1 VGRFCLNCG
10 HPIGEPAPAAPVT
23 TAPPPPVSTVEAD
36 EQAAPD
42 ASPAPAEPE
51 PAPEPVV
58 VPVQAADPT
67 AVAPPPPRHEWDPS
81 EELLPYEEAY
91 ELEPDSALPSKAWIY
106 WVLGAVLLVGVV
118 FVLLRVFQTDDV
130 DTAAG
135 TTGETSSPAPS
146 GKGSEAPEES
156 APASPEGPKAV
167 GKRSNVAA
175 GATFAVPA
183 TAPPTTDFDGN
194 LVAYEA
200 SQMGD
205 GLPSTAWRMAGDAT
219 GQTVTVTLARPTV
232 ISRVGLVN
240 GYAKQVA
247 GVDWYPNNR
256 RILAVTWGFEDGSSI
271 QQTFAERPGMQQLKV
286 PPVESGTVT
295 ITITSVTPPGS
306 GNLGRD
312 YTAISEVSITGQRA
326 G

>member
-1 VGRFCLNCG
+1 MGRFCLNCG

-23 TAPPPPVSTVEAD
+23 TAPVPSAAPPPV
-36 EQAAPD
+36 P
-42 ASPAPAEPE
+42 PARPVT
-51 PAPEPVV
+51 APEPMA

-67 AVAPPPPRHEWDPS
+67 AVPPAPSRHEWDPR
-81 EELLPYEEAY
+81 EDLLPYEEAY
-91 ELEPDSALPSKAWIY
+91 ELGPDSALPSRAWIY

-118 FVLLRVFQTDDV
+118 LVLLRVFETDDV
-130 DTAAG
+130 ETAAEP
-135 TTGETSSPAPS
+135 TTSETSTPDEGPESPAESPAATPQAP
-146 GKGSEAPEES
+146 KG
-156 APASPEGPKAV
+156 V
-167 GKRSNVAA
+167 GKRINLAA
-175 GATFAVPA
+175 DARFAVPA

-194 LVAYEA
+194 LVAYDA

-205 GLPSTAWRMAGDAT
+205 GVSSTAWRMAGDAT
-219 GQTVTVTLARPTV
+219 GQSVTVTLSQPAV
-232 ISRVGLVN
+232 IYRVGLVN

-256 RILAVTWGFEDGSSI
+256 RILSVTWGFEDGSTI
-271 QQTFAERPGMQQLKV
+271 EQTFAERPAMQQLKV
-286 PPVESGTVT
+286 PPVQSSTVT

-312 YTAISEVSITGQRA
+312 YTAISEVAINGQRA

>member
-1 VGRFCLNCG
+1 MGRFCLNCG

-23 TAPPPPVSTVEAD
+23 TAPAPAAPLAQTVEAP
-36 EQAAPD
+36 EPPPAAP
-42 ASPAPAEPE
+42 PE
-51 PAPEPVV
+51 PMEPIA

-67 AVAPPPPRHEWDPS
+67 PVPPVPPAPRHEWDPR

-91 ELEPDSALPSKAWIY
+91 ELDPEPALPSKAWIY
-106 WVLGAVLLVGVV
+106 WVLGAVLLVGLVL
-118 FVLLRVFQTDDV
+118 VLLQVFETDD
-130 DTAAG
+130 DELATA
-135 TTGETSSPAPS
+135 TTTSESAAPEPDA
-146 GKGSEAPEES
+146 GSEAPEEA
-156 APASPEGPKAV
+156 APETPQAPKGV
-167 GKRSNVAA
+167 GKRVNLAA
-175 GATFAVPA
+175 GATFAVPV
-183 TAPPTTDFDGN
+183 TAPPTTDLDGN

-219 GQTVTVTLARPTV
+219 GQTVTVTLARPGV
-232 ISRVGLVN
+232 VQRVGLVN

-256 RILAVTWGFEDGSSI
+256 RILAVTWGFEDGSTI
-271 QQTFAERPGMQQLKV
+271 EQTFAERPGMQQLKV
-286 PPVESGTVT
+286 PPVQSRTVT

-312 YTAISEVSITGQRA
+312 YTAISEVAITGQRA
-326 G
+326 R